1 MPKAGKYAILFVTV
15 TGGAPADGKVYG
27 PGAGSKM
34 CTQPMQAVRHMRGE
48 RRERR
53 RKESMMTAS
62 TARTFDH
69 VREQIKKEEL
79 IKDGMHIVIGFS
91 GGPDSMCLFDM
102 LCRLAE
108 PMRLRLYPVHVNH
121 RFRPGAAEE
130 DQAFAEQFCRQ
141 RGWPCTSFVY
151 DCAAIAAKEG
161 LTSEEAGRKARY
173 EAFGKVAAGLLAK
186 GVETEQIAIAVAQNA
201 NDQAETILFRILRG
215 TGTDGLAGIAKKRY
229 ETIRV
234 GSAKSGGQAGST
246 AATGGCGPAD
256 TAEAGRDVSS
266 PEATGAAREVKI
278 AVIRPLL
285 ETPRDEIEQY
295 LAQRQLTARIDHTN
309 AETVYTRNKI
319 RLQLLPYLAEHYNE
333 NILAAVN
340 RLGNIAKTDKDY
352 LWQQAEQAFRDALL
366 SDEAMQGKGTCAA
379 PKKTERPADAQQVE
393 ARQSADA
400 RSAELPE
407 AVYLSMDRLEAM
419 HPAIRTRVYH
429 KALSCIGMAENFSSA
444 QLAAIE
450 KIRISENPSA
460 EIELADG
467 YRAARV
473 YEKIKFDRRAEADAS
488 EQPQY
493 RLWRTDTAAYRQ
505 LLQTG
510 VLGLHGAFR
519 AGDLPKDVMPEIRT
533 RRDGDFL
540 MIPGGRKKLQDFFV
554 DEKVPKNSRDAIPV
568 LAFGNS
574 VWWILPSKNFR
585 SDRLRQ
591 KGRFCADRKVD
602 IHAEETIII
611 LEIS

>member
-1 MPKAGKYAILFVTV
+1 
-15 TGGAPADGKVYG
+15 
-27 PGAGSKM
+27 
-34 CTQPMQAVRHMRGE
+34 
-48 RRERR
+48 
-53 RKESMMTAS
+53 
-62 TARTFDH
+62 
-69 VREQIKKEEL
+69 
-79 IKDGMHIVIGFS
+79 
-91 GGPDSMCLFDM
+91 
-102 LCRLAE
+102 
-108 PMRLRLYPVHVNH
+108 MRLRLYPVHVNH

-141 RGWPCTSFVY
+141 RGWSCTSFVY

-173 EAFGKVAAGLLAK
+173 EAFGKVAAGLLDK
-186 GVETEQIAIAVAQNA
+186 GVEAEQIAIAVAQNA

-234 GSAKSGGQAGST
+234 RSAESGGHAGST

-256 TAEAGRDVSS
+256 TAEASRAVSS
-266 PEATGAAREVKI
+266 PGTTGAACEVKI

-340 RLGNIAKTDKDY
+340 RLGNIAKADKDY

-366 SDEAMQGKGTCAA
+366 SDEAMQGKETCTAA
-379 PKKTERPADAQQVE
+379 EETERPTDVQQVE

-400 RSAELPE
+400 RPAETQK
-407 AVYLSMDRLEAM
+407 VIYLRTDRLEAM
-419 HPAIRTRVYH
+419 HPAIRTRVYQ

-510 VLGLHGAFR
+510 ELGLHGAFR
-519 AGDLPKDVMPEIRT
+519 ADDLPEEVIPEIRT

-540 MIPGGRKKLQDFFV
+540 TIPGGRKKLQDFFV

-568 LAFGNS
+568 LACGNS

>member
-1 MPKAGKYAILFVTV
+1 
-15 TGGAPADGKVYG
+15 
-27 PGAGSKM
+27 
-34 CTQPMQAVRHMRGE
+34 
-48 RRERR
+48 
-53 RKESMMTAS
+53 
-62 TARTFDH
+62 
-69 VREQIKKEEL
+69 
-79 IKDGMHIVIGFS
+79 
-91 GGPDSMCLFDM
+91 
-102 LCRLAE
+102 
-108 PMRLRLYPVHVNH
+108 
-121 RFRPGAAEE
+121 
-130 DQAFAEQFCRQ
+130 
-141 RGWPCTSFVY
+141 
-151 DCAAIAAKEG
+151 
-161 LTSEEAGRKARY
+161 
-173 EAFGKVAAGLLAK
+173 
-186 GVETEQIAIAVAQNA
+186 
-201 NDQAETILFRILRG
+201 
-215 TGTDGLAGIAKKRY
+215 
-229 ETIRV
+229 
-234 GSAKSGGQAGST
+234 
-246 AATGGCGPAD
+246 
-256 TAEAGRDVSS
+256 
-266 PEATGAAREVKI
+266 
-278 AVIRPLL
+278 
-285 ETPRDEIEQY
+285 
-295 LAQRQLTARIDHTN
+295 
-309 AETVYTRNKI
+309 
-319 RLQLLPYLAEHYNE
+319 
-333 NILAAVN
+333 
-340 RLGNIAKTDKDY
+340 
-352 LWQQAEQAFRDALL
+352 
-366 SDEAMQGKGTCAA
+366 
-379 PKKTERPADAQQVE
+379 
-393 ARQSADA
+393 
-400 RSAELPE
+400 
-407 AVYLSMDRLEAM
+407 M

-519 AGDLPKDVMPEIRT
+519 ADDLPEEVIPEIRT

-540 MIPGGRKKLQDFFV
+540 TIPGGRKKLQDFFV

-568 LAFGNS
+568 LACGTS

>member
-1 MPKAGKYAILFVTV
+1 
-15 TGGAPADGKVYG
+15 
-27 PGAGSKM
+27 
-34 CTQPMQAVRHMRGE
+34 
-48 RRERR
+48 
-53 RKESMMTAS
+53 MTAD
-62 TARTFDH
+62 AERTFTR
-69 VREQIKKEEL
+69 VREQIKKEDL
-79 IKDGMHIVIGFS
+79 IRNGMHIVIGFS

-108 PMRLRLYPVHVNH
+108 PMGLRLHPVHVNH

-151 DCAAIAAKEG
+151 DCAAIAEKEG

-173 EAFGKVAAGLLAK
+173 EAFGRVAAGLLAE
-186 GVETEQIAIAVAQNA
+186 GVAAEQIAIAVAQNA

-229 ETIRV
+229 ETIR
-234 GSAKSGGQAGST
+234 
-246 AATGGCGPAD
+246 AD
-256 TAEAGRDVSS
+256 ASH
-266 PEATGAAREVKI
+266 EVRI

-295 LAQRQLTARIDHTN
+295 LAQRQLSARIDHTN
-309 AETVYTRNKI
+309 AQAVYTRNKI

-352 LWQQAEQAFRDALL
+352 LWQQAEQAFRDALV
-366 SDEAMQGKGTCAA
+366 SDEAMQ
-379 PKKTERPADAQQVE
+379 EN
-393 ARQSADA
+393 
-400 RSAELPE
+400 
-407 AVYLSMDRLEAM
+407 AVYLSLDRLETM

-429 KALSCIGMAENFSSA
+429 KALGSIGMEENFSSA

-450 KIRISENPSA
+450 KIRLSESPSA
-460 EIELADG
+460 ETELADG

-473 YEKIKFDRRAEADAS
+473 YEKIKFDRRTETDAS
-488 EQPQY
+488 EQPKY
-493 RLWRTDTAAYRQ
+493 RLWRTDTAAYRK
-505 LLQTG
+505 LLENG
-510 VLGLHGAFR
+510 KLGLHGAFR
-519 AGDLPKDVMPEIRT
+519 AGDLPEEVMPEIRT

-540 MIPGGRKKLQDFFV
+540 TIPGGRKKLQDFFV
-554 DEKVPKNSRDAIPV
+554 DEKVPKNSRDTIPI

-574 VWWILPSKNFR
+574 VWWVLPSKNFR

>member
-1 MPKAGKYAILFVTV
+1 MTV
-15 TGGAPADGKVYG
+15 NA
-27 PGAGSKM
+27 
-34 CTQPMQAVRHMRGE
+34 
-48 RRERR
+48 
-53 RKESMMTAS
+53 
-62 TARTFDH
+62 ARTFNR
-69 VREQIKKEEL
+69 VIEQIKKDEL

-91 GGPDSMCLFDM
+91 GGPDSMCLFDI

-108 PMRLRLYPVHVNH
+108 PMGLRLHPVHVNH

-151 DCAAIAAKEG
+151 DCAAIAEKEG

-173 EAFGKVAAGLLAK
+173 EAFGRVAAGLLAE
-186 GVETEQIAIAVAQNA
+186 GVAAERIAIAVAQNA

-215 TGTDGLAGIAKKRY
+215 TGTDGLAGIAQKRY
-229 ETIRV
+229 ETIRI
-234 GSAKSGGQAGST
+234 
-246 AATGGCGPAD
+246 D
-256 TAEAGRDVSS
+256 TSH
-266 PEATGAAREVKI
+266 EVRI

-295 LAQRQLTARIDHTN
+295 LAQRQLSARIDHTN
-309 AETVYTRNKI
+309 AEAVYTRNKI

-352 LWQQAEQAFRDALL
+352 LWQQAEQAFRDALV
-366 SDEAMQGKGTCAA
+366 SDEAAQGKEACAA
-379 PKKTERPADAQQVE
+379 AAETERPADVQPTK
-393 ARQSADA
+393 
-400 RSAELPE
+400 LGK
-407 AVYLSMDRLEAM
+407 AVYLGLDRLETM
-419 HPAIRTRVYH
+419 HPAIRTRVYQ
-429 KALSCIGMAENFSSA
+429 KALRSIGMEENFSSA

-450 KIRISENPSA
+450 KIRLSESPSA
-460 EIELADG
+460 ETELADG

-473 YEKIKFDRRAEADAS
+473 YEKIKFDHRAKDDAS
-488 EQPQY
+488 EQPKY

-510 VLGLHGAFR
+510 KLGLHGAFR
-519 AGDLPKDVMPEIRT
+519 AGDLPEDVMPEIRT

-540 MIPGGRKKLQDFFV
+540 TIPGGRKKLQDFFV
-554 DEKVPKNSRDAIPV
+554 DEKVPKNSRDAIPL

-574 VWWILPSKNFR
+574 VWWILPSKKFR

-611 LEIS
+611 LEISWIL